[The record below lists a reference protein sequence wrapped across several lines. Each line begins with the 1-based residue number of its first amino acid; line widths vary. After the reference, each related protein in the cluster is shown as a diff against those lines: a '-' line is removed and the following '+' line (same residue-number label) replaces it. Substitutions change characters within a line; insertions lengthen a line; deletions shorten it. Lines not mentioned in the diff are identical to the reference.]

1 MAGRPKIY
9 DEEKAL
15 DNAIQV
21 FWKMGYENASADE
34 LLKAMGIGKGSF
46 YLAYKGGKQELFEK
60 SITRF
65 FSLYISDFLK
75 GLKSAENPIE
85 TIKEFFY
92 RMADPE
98 SLNNIYG
105 CYFGNTIAQAVDQNL
120 KKLAGDQQAII
131 IKAFTVEL
139 HRAKNSGYLKSNV
152 SPELLASNL
161 LNFWNGLNITRNVEK
176 NPVKLKQLID
186 LNFELLE

>member
-1 MAGRPKIY
+1 
-9 DEEKAL
+9 
-15 DNAIQV
+15 
-21 FWKMGYENASADE
+21 
-34 LLKAMGIGKGSF
+34 
-46 YLAYKGGKQELFEK
+46 
-60 SITRF
+60 
-65 FSLYISDFLK
+65 
-75 GLKSAENPIE
+75 
-85 TIKEFFY
+85 
-92 RMADPE
+92 
-98 SLNNIYG
+98 
-105 CYFGNTIAQAVDQNL
+105 VDQNL

-139 HRAKNSGYLKSNV
+139 HRAKNFGYLKSNV